1 MLYIFCCSTR
11 YLNACKGFLSESLKQ
26 IIMQR
31 AKGKAQD
38 ARRYLKPETQGFK
51 SLTIGKGW
59 KPWLVGC

>member
-1 MLYIFCCSTR
+1 
-11 YLNACKGFLSESLKQ
+11 
-26 IIMQR
+26 MQR